1 MQFLGLH
8 YAIWLVL
15 VLYFAGMLV
24 MGWFCK
30 RGIKNPE
37 SYLLGNRKFGVWMMV
52 MHAFGAGTNPSDTT
66 GTISNTVSAGASGI
80 WVSWMWMFGTPFYW
94 IIAPVVRR
102 MRCLTMADYFRERFS
117 NSAAVLYTFTSG
129 AAMTIF
135 FGAVLLGTTRTVQ
148 GMMGENFMAKPGGS
162 DPWFY
167 GVLFVTTITFVLYG
181 YWGGIVAAVRTD
193 MIQGLM
199 IIVLSILAIGPVLK
213 LQEVGGL
220 SGMRQTLFET
230 NERLNKAIAAA
241 QDKAGMQDVAGA
253 IDTLIPVARLD
264 AAGEITTIIEKSEES
279 GPDAALRKIRGIR
292 PRAYLNLFSSQG
304 GFSFWRV
311 ILLCL
316 SAPLTAMALP
326 HLMSVCGAGRT
337 EWEGRMGFTYGNM
350 LKRVCTIGWSI
361 LGLCWLAYLIKTG
374 SKINPDAAF
383 GDCIRSVLPVFA
395 QGLMLA
401 CVMAAAMSSGDAV
414 QVTVG
419 GLFTQSIYRPYFNP
433 DADEQTQ
440 IRVTRMAGIMVILVS
455 LWFAIVMR
463 NAFVASIVAYFRIL
477 SFVGIAIAL
486 GIIWRR
492 MNVGGVFGC
501 IVPAVLV
508 YVFIQY
514 NKQKDIAIPDY
525 LADVLPL
532 VTGLLGAIVGSLA
545 TPPPDTRVV
554 EKFFTKI
561 YVPIGRE
568 EKLDLSLAEVVPP
581 ARRLVTAGGLFIVKP
596 SRQSWIGMVVAA
608 AICAACVAVMLLLLK
623 S

>member
-1 MQFLGLH
+1 MEFLGLH

-167 GVLFVTTITFVLYG
+167 GVLFATTITFMLYG
-181 YWGGIVAAVRTD
+181 YWGGIVAAIRTD

-213 LQEVGGL
+213 MQAVGGL
-220 SGMRQTLFET
+220 SGMRATLS
-230 NERLNKAIAAA
+230 
-241 QDKAGMQDVAGA
+241 GA
-253 IDTLIPVARLD
+253 DQG
-264 AAGEITTIIEKSEES
+264 GE
-279 GPDAALRKIRGIR
+279 
-292 PRAYLNLFSSQG
+292 YLNLFSSQG

-311 ILLCL
+311 MLLCV
-316 SAPLTAMALP
+316 SAPLTALALP

-350 LKRVCTIGWSI
+350 LKRICTIGWSI

-383 GDCIRSVLPVFA
+383 GDCIRSVLPAFA

-414 QVTVG
+414 QVTVA

-440 IRVTRMAGIMVILVS
+440 IRVTRMAGVLIILVS

-463 NAFVASIVAYFRIL
+463 NAFVESIVAYFRIL

-492 MNVGGVFGC
+492 MNAAGVFGC

-514 NKQKDIAIPDY
+514 NKQKDIVAIPGY

-532 VTGLLGAIVGSLA
+532 VTGLLGGIVGSIA
-545 TPPPDTRVV
+545 TAPPDTRVV

-568 EKLDLSLAEVVPP
+568 EKLDLSLAEAVPP
-581 ARRLVTAGGLFIVKP
+581 AERLVTAGGLFIVKP
-596 SRQSWIGMVVAA
+596 SRQSWIGMVVAT

>member
-1 MQFLGLH
+1 MEFLGLH

-24 MGWFCK
+24 LGWFCK

-66 GTISNTVSAGASGI
+66 GTISKTVSAGASGI

-148 GMMGENFMAKPGGS
+148 GMMGEKFMAKAGEAG
-162 DPWFY
+162 PWFY
-167 GVLFVTTITFVLYG
+167 GVLFATTITFMLYG

-213 LQEVGGL
+213 LQEVAGL
-220 SGMRQTLFET
+220 SGMRQTLS
-230 NERLNKAIAAA
+230 
-241 QDKAGMQDVAGA
+241 
-253 IDTLIPVARLD
+253 
-264 AAGEITTIIEKSEES
+264 AAGQ
-279 GPDAALRKIRGIR
+279 RGE
-292 PRAYLNLFSSQG
+292 YLNLFSSQG

-311 ILLCL
+311 ILLCV
-316 SAPLTAMALP
+316 SAPLTALGLP

-350 LKRVCTIGWSI
+350 LKRICTIGWSI

-383 GDCIRSVLPVFA
+383 GDCIRSVLPAAA

-414 QVTVG
+414 QVTVA

-433 DADEQTQ
+433 DADEQTR
-440 IRVTRMAGIMVILVS
+440 IRVTRMAGVLIILVS
-455 LWFAIVMR
+455 LWFAIIMR
-463 NAFVASIVAYFRIL
+463 NAFVESIVAYFRIL

-486 GIIWRR
+486 GIVWRR
-492 MNVGGVFGC
+492 MNTGGVFGC
-501 IVPAVLV
+501 IVPAILV
-508 YVFIQY
+508 YVFIVY
-514 NKQKDIAIPDY
+514 NRQSGAVSIPGH

-532 VTGLLGAIVGSLA
+532 VTGLLGAIVGSLT
-545 TPPPDTRVV
+545 TPPPEARVI

-561 YVPIGRE
+561 YVPIGHE
-568 EKLDLSLAEVVPP
+568 EKLDLSLDEAVPP
-581 ARRLVTAGGLFIVKP
+581 AKRLVTASGLFIVKP
-596 SRQSWIGMVVAA
+596 SRQSWVGIIVAT
-608 AICAACVAVMLLLLK
+608 AICAACVAVMLVLLK